1 MCGRFSL
8 AVVPESLR
16 ALFKLAREIELP
28 PRYNIAPSQ
37 EVGAV
42 RAAADGASE
51 LALLRW
57 GLIPHWAKDPSIGA
71 RTINARAETL
81 AEKPSFRTAFRKR
94 RCLIPADGFYEW
106 AQREGKKQPYFVQ
119 MREGEPFAMA
129 GLWERWRRPDGN
141 DVESCAIVTC
151 GANGLLRPFHH
162 RMPVIL
168 PADDFGRWLDPAEND
183 SRTLQ
188 PLLRPYPGGAMK
200 IHPVSVHV
208 NNLRNDDPRCVEPMD
223 QSGSAREAW
232 KGQ

>member
-8 AVVPESLR
+8 AVVSESLC

-42 RAAADGASE
+42 RAAADGTSE
-51 LALLRW
+51 LVLLRW

-81 AEKPSFRTAFRKR
+81 AEKHSFRTAFRKR

-106 AQREGKKQPYFVQ
+106 SQREGKKQPYFVR

-129 GLWERWRRPDGN
+129 GLWERWQEPGGH

-151 GANGLLRPFHH
+151 GANELLRPVHH

-168 PADDFGRWLDPAEND
+168 PADDFDRWLDPAEND

-188 PLLRPYPGGAMK
+188 PLLRLFPGRAMK
-200 IHPVSVHV
+200 IHPVSIHV
-208 NNLRNDDPRCVEPMD
+208 NNPRNDDPRCVEPMD
-223 QSGSAREAW
+223 QSGSARESR
-232 KGQ
+232 KRQ